1 MKAIIDIPKDVNGTL
16 GIIKIQND
24 FKNKSETISAIV
36 RVYESLFL
44 DNAFNKDFVN
54 KILKISKS
62 NSKKFS
68 FKNIKDFEKE
78 FEK

>member
-16 GIIKIQND
+16 GIIKIQNN

-44 DNAFNKDFVN
+44 DNALNKDFVN

>member
-44 DNAFNKDFVN
+44 DNALNKNFVN

>member
-44 DNAFNKDFVN
+44 DNALNKDFVN